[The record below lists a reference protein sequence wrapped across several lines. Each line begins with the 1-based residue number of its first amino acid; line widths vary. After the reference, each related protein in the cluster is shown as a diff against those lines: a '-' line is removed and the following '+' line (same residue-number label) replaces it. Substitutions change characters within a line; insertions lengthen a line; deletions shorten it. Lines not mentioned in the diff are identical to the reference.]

1 MMTAKVAKMIAKLMR
16 RCLLKRSENLAIG
29 EKIRAAAYKGYTNID
44 IDYVDETQ
52 RKELEELGYIVE
64 DRDYYFVVDWSR

>member
-1 MMTAKVAKMIAKLMR
+1 MITAKVAKMISQVMR
-16 RCLLKRSENLAIG
+16 RCLLKRSENLVIG

-44 IDYVDETQ
+44 IDYIDETQ

-64 DRDYYFVVDWSR
+64 DRDYYFIVDWSR